1 MPEESAFSISP
12 ITLTT
17 TSAIHPA
24 SQGITLPK
32 IGTLIPNRI
41 FVGGISSNTTE
52 EELRNFFAVFG
63 TIKDVKVIYDKSGLS
78 KGSYAFVTFEDQ
90 ETAEAIIK
98 NEAET
103 LVFKDRKL
111 NIGYA
116 VRKQHTFSKTDGG
129 STFLLAHNACPL
141 ANGLSVI
148 QLCPHEH
155 QIIAMNQP
163 ALIYP
168 TTVMIP
174 SNISPHEF
182 CTTALGGAPILATSN
197 TAINTHDRPNE
208 ASSGPIQ
215 ISGLLLTPALS
226 AAAPTSNQCGTSYAA
241 TAHTRVIQPANSRW
255 KCDTTSSVDQVGKT
269 EFRCTGHGVT
279 SCPNYLTN
287 ELRPYSQSQVSVCT
301 ANDTLMT
308 LAKTSVPK
316 TKPYSACTT
325 SLAPGRTANP
335 NTGDVRMQSILDNPI
350 VDQLAGRYLL
360 PRSNMQSHAS
370 FDNPPTMTTMS
381 PGSASS
387 TVTPKQLPG
396 FNCCATSPSL
406 RNRAPCML
414 NQGQQR
420 IRLTETDGQVAF
432 FNSIR
437 VPVRT
442 CVLPEGCKYKPEVP
456 IGCAHHAGT
465 ETQLCHTVDSNKDPS
480 RSASVCVLTNA
491 QCNSKMFFTA
501 VDQQTTRTP
510 HREYRPTPVYQC
522 AECNRDK
529 GISDDVLRDQSLS
542 NACCSQVSLQAAI
555 NRTPTSS
562 SGRVVT
568 DSSVAFERPGT
579 DGSVDRPV
587 QQTFCAPNAYYP
599 IGSRRVAL
607 SNTLSEGNQPSL
619 RNQLSVGTN
628 TSGVSQEIVDPT
640 RTSFIS
646 PSEQKL
652 GDSFDVTRNTRIVED
667 STQCILNNIIVSEE
681 STSPKPMN
689 DGLCSLMLP
698 FLFETSSSPHQFSPQ
713 RTDSRPLR
721 AEDLSE
727 SGPFYPIQTNDN
739 LSGKP
744 LLDTSSVLST
754 TSACGDISKPRPV

>member
-1 MPEESAFSISP
+1 MPDESAFSISP

-17 TSAIHPA
+17 TSAVHPT

-52 EELRNFFAVFG
+52 DELRNFFAVFG

-116 VRKQHTFSKTDGG
+116 VRKQ
-129 STFLLAHNACPL
+129 
-141 ANGLSVI
+141 
-148 QLCPHEH
+148 
-155 QIIAMNQP
+155 P

-182 CTTALGGAPILATSN
+182 CTTALGGTPILTTSN
-197 TAINTHDRPNE
+197 TALNTHDRPNG
-208 ASSGPIQ
+208 ASSGSLQ
-215 ISGLLLTPALS
+215 INGLLLTPALS
-226 AAAPTSNQCGTSYAA
+226 ASAPTSSQCGTSYVP
-241 TAHTRVIQPANSRW
+241 TAPTGVIQPANSRW
-255 KCDTTSSVDQVGKT
+255 KCDTTSTVDQLGKT
-269 EFRCTGHGVT
+269 EFRCAGHGVT

-287 ELRPYSQSQVSVCT
+287 ELRPYSQSQVSACT
-301 ANDTLMT
+301 ANDTIMT

-316 TKPYSACTT
+316 TKSYSACTT
-325 SLAPGRTANP
+325 SLVPGRTANP
-335 NTGDVRMQSILDNPI
+335 NTGEVRMQSILDNSTI
-350 VDQLAGRYLL
+350 IDQLAGRYLL
-360 PRSNMQSHAS
+360 PRNNIQPHIT
-370 FDNPPTMTTMS
+370 FDSPPTITTMS

-387 TVTPKQLPG
+387 TVTPKQLSG
-396 FNCCATSPSL
+396 FNCCAASPSL
-406 RNRAPCML
+406 RSRAPCML
-414 NQGQQR
+414 NPGQQK
-420 IRLTETDGQVAF
+420 IRLTETSGQVSF
-432 FNSIR
+432 LNSIR

-442 CVLPEGCKYKPEVP
+442 SVLPEGCKYKPEVP
-456 IGCAHHAGT
+456 VTCVHHTGT

-480 RSASVCVLTNA
+480 RSASVCVLTNT
-491 QCNSKMFFTA
+491 QCNPKVFFTP

-510 HREYRPTPVYQC
+510 HREFRPTPVYQC

-542 NACCSQVSLQAAI
+542 SACCSQAAI
-555 NRTPTSS
+555 NHTPNSS
-562 SGRVVT
+562 SGRIVT

-579 DGSVDRPV
+579 DGSVDRPI
-587 QQTFCAPNAYYP
+587 QQTFCAPNNSYYP
-599 IGSRRVAL
+599 IGSRRIAL
-607 SNTLSEGNQPSL
+607 SNTLSEGSQPSL
-619 RNQLSVGTN
+619 RNHLSVGTN
-628 TSGVSQEIVDPT
+628 TSGISQDMVDPT

-652 GDSFDVTRNTRIVED
+652 GDSFDVTRNTGTVED
-667 STQCILNNIIVSEE
+667 STQCMLNNIIVSGE

-689 DGLCSLMLP
+689 DGLCNLMLP
-698 FLFETSSSPHQFSPQ
+698 FLFETSASPHQFSPQ
-713 RTDSRPLR
+713 RTADCRPLR
-721 AEDLSE
+721 TDDLSE
-727 SGPFYPIQTNDN
+727 SGSFYPIQNNDN

-744 LLDTSSVLST
+744 LLDTSNVLST
-754 TSACGDISKPRPV
+754 TSACGDISKPRTV